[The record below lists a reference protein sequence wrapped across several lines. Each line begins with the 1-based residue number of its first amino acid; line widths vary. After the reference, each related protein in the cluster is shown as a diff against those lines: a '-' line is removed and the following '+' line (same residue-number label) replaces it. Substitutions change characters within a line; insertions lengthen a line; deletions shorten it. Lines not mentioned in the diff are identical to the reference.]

1 MSTSF
6 NLPKHT
12 PTTSDNAGAAFL
24 SLPRFSSRY
33 GVIHLSSSCPLRLLN
48 LLSQFFIVVLNPVLS
63 VVSYSFAAQS
73 MLTPFAGLSIVWSL
87 LFSSLLLPESID
99 SLKVQI
105 HRSSSPY
112 IPFSILKA
120 PSPCKG
126 CILISLSATH
136 SPVTLT
142 VADLITLS
150 FQSSSVLF
158 NTLYSL
164 SLLFLL
170 FVSVLLFHVSVRS
183 IQGVDHLR
191 SLYPLG

>member
-48 LLSQFFIVVLNPVLS
+48 LLSQFFIVILNPVLS

-99 SLKVQI
+99 SRKY
-105 HRSSSPY
+105 RS
-112 IPFSILKA
+112 
-120 PSPCKG
+120 
-126 CILISLSATH
+126 
-136 SPVTLT
+136 T
-142 VADLITLS
+142 VLITLYPFLHS
-150 FQSSSVLF
+150 QSTF
-158 NTLYSL
+158 TMQRMHPH
-164 SLLFLL
+164 F
-170 FVSVLLFHVSVRS
+170 
-183 IQGVDHLR
+183 
-191 SLYPLG
+191 PLGNAFTSDSDRG